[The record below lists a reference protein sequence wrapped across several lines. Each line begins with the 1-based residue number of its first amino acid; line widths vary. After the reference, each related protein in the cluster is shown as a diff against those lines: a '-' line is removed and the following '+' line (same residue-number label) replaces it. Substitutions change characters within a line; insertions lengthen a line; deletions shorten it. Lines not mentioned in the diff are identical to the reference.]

1 MSFPEYIEIKFLE
14 WQKSLG
20 KRKNIEDFAAY
31 IGVSQAT
38 LSQWMNG
45 KRTPGG
51 ENIRLLAEIFGNE
64 VYDIFNLP
72 RPNPYLQTAINNW
85 EFMSEEKQEKI
96 ARMIAEEAA
105 KYEAKKS
112 TEGVRKTSKQGKT
125 GRD

>member
-1 MSFPEYIEIKFLE
+1 MNFPEYIEIKFLE
-14 WQKSLG
+14 WQKNMG
-20 KRKNIEDFAAY
+20 KRKNVEDFAAY

-72 RPNPYLQTAINNW
+72 RPNPYLQKINRVW
-85 EFMSEEKQEKI
+85 EHVPENVQK
-96 ARMIAEEAA
+96 RLAEEAEIYETENETTRVQKIPERKKTA
-105 KYEAKKS
+105 KNK
-112 TEGVRKTSKQGKT
+112 
-125 GRD
+125 